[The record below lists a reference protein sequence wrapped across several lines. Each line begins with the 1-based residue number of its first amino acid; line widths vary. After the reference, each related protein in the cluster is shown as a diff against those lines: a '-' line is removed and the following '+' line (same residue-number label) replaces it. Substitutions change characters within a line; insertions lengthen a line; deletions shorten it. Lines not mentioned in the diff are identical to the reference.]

1 MSEHKLLGDIM
12 KITKIWFEFD
22 EWENGFNEDDDNS
35 DVNFELDDGSK
46 WCAEFFTYKNLITIS
61 QKNRHT
67 GECLAGQ
74 YFQSNKAI
82 FISKMNKDLIVSVLN
97 EIIQNERDLTSV
109 FTAINN

>member
-1 MSEHKLLGDIM
+1 MN
-12 KITKIWFEFD
+12 KILKVKNLKKTYHTK
-22 EWENGFNEDDDNS
+22 NEETLAIK